1 VNSPVET
8 AAPAPQK
15 KRLFVMPDG
24 TNYTVPFILVTSLF
38 LLWGFCNGMID
49 VMDKHFQNTLH
60 VNKAQSTMVQF
71 ANYMGYFLM
80 ALPAGMLARRFGYK
94 RGIIIGLLLIAT
106 GALWF
111 VPAIQI
117 NTFWAFLIG
126 LFVLATGLTCLETI
140 ANPYTTV
147 LGPTEGGPARI
158 NLAQS
163 ANGVGWILGPIVGGQ
178 FIFSATGAGSAE
190 GGNST
195 LFIPYLGVAIVV
207 AALAIVFWI
216 SHLPELH
223 TEDDYHLDDAKTAG
237 LPRQSIWTHPH
248 FVLAVAA
255 QFFYVAAQT
264 GIFSFFI
271 NYIDSE
277 IPALT
282 PGMVELLPAKWVYLK
297 DGANYVTE
305 LGASQMLSYGG
316 FVLFLLGRFA
326 GSAILRVCR
335 AHLTLGFFCVVNA
348 LLMVLI
354 LAHAGWASV
363 AALFLSFFFMS
374 IMFPTI
380 FALGIHG
387 LGEQSKKASS
397 FIVMAIVGGAIMPM
411 LMGWIGDNWGMTAG
425 FVMPLGC
432 FLFVAF
438 YSYAWPKLAKSDGV
452 LGVSTVKG
460 H

>member
-1 VNSPVET
+1 MPKKSLFKT
-8 AAPAPQK
+8 A
-15 KRLFVMPDG
+15 DG
-24 TNYTVPFILVTSLF
+24 NNYTVPFILVTSLF
-38 LLWGFCNGMID
+38 LLWGFCNGLID

-60 VNKAQSTMVQF
+60 VSKAQSTMVQF

-80 ALPAGMLARRFGYK
+80 ALPAGWLAKRYGYK
-94 RGIIIGLLLIAT
+94 RGIIIGLVLIAI
-106 GALWF
+106 GAVWF

-117 NTFWAFLIG
+117 NAFWAFLLG

-147 LGPTEGGPARI
+147 LGPPEMGAARI

-163 ANGVGWILGPIVGGQ
+163 ANGVGWILGPVVGGQ
-178 FIFSATGAGSAE
+178 FIFSATGAGSTA
-190 GGNST
+190 GGNAT
-195 LFIPYLGVAIVV
+195 LYIPYLGVAIVV
-207 AALAIVFWI
+207 SALALIFWF
-216 SHLPELH
+216 SNLPELH
-223 TEDDYHLDDAKTAG
+223 TADDYHLDAG
-237 LPRQSIWTHPH
+237 ASAGGPKPSIWSHPH

-264 GIFSFFI
+264 GVFSFFI

-277 IPALT
+277 TPPLT
-282 PGMVELLPAKWVYLK
+282 AGLAQMMPQSWVYTK
-297 DGANYVTE
+297 DGLQHITE
-305 LGASQMLSYGG
+305 LGASRMLAYGG
-316 FVLFLLGRFA
+316 FVLFLLGRFT
-326 GSAILRVCR
+326 GSAVLRVFK
-335 AHLTLGFFCVVNA
+335 AHTTLGFFSVVNTA
-348 LLMVLI
+348 LMILI
-354 LAHAGWASV
+354 LLHIGWVSV
-363 AALFLSFFFMS
+363 IALFLSFFFMS

-397 FIVMAIVGGAIMPM
+397 FIVMAIVGGAVMPM

-432 FLFVAF
+432 FALVAA
-438 YSYAWPKLAKSDGV
+438 YGLAWPKLAKSEGLV
-452 LGVSTVKG
+452 GVSSVKG